1 MAVAFRS
8 GGWGEPDAR
17 AAAGLAGLESPRRR
31 FAGSSSERAA
41 WVLQAVF
48 WAAVW
53 SWSLCAG
60 RLNHL
65 GTQNGRLGAGRG
77 SLRRGAALQRRCSPE
92 RVCRAMPR
100 ATGYGNWRKGRR
112 GLECSSPRAWAVG
125 LRSADDRRRGPAAT
139 LRRCSGKSLQR
150 PERSSGLGEDP
161 SVEAEPMRS

>member
-17 AAAGLAGLESPRRR
+17 AAAGLAGLEPPRRC

-41 WVLQAVF
+41 WALQAVL

-77 SLRRGAALQRRCSPE
+77 SPRRGRRCSE
-92 RVCRAMPR
+92 SA
-100 ATGYGNWRKGRR
+100 RR
-112 GLECSSPRAWAVG
+112 SECSGRCQGLQAKRSSANETRSRAEAHQGVG
-125 LRSADDRRRGPAAT
+125 SKNESGAGGRQRCPAAEFGDGSM
-139 LRRCSGKSLQR
+139 RGGCSGLHGKLCGVPAMKPRGQ
-150 PERSSGLGEDP
+150 
-161 SVEAEPMRS
+161 

>member
-31 FAGSSSERAA
+31 FTGSSSERAA

-53 SWSLCAG
+53 PWSLCAG

-92 RVCRAMPR
+92 PADLARPWVE
-100 ATGYGNWRKGRR
+100 TSGNWLKRFEVPCVIHWG
-112 GLECSSPRAWAVG
+112 W
-125 LRSADDRRRGPAAT
+125 
-139 LRRCSGKSLQR
+139 
-150 PERSSGLGEDP
+150 GLGY
-161 SVEAEPMRS
+161 A